1 VARTPKSSQLL
12 IDRFFLPTY
21 AFGLPLYSYDNLL
34 IESKEKYRQTN
45 KVSVK
50 RIKGFFY
57 NAGGYKNVMCHLL
70 DISSILWP

>member
-1 VARTPKSSQLL
+1 
-12 IDRFFLPTY
+12 
-21 AFGLPLYSYDNLL
+21 LYSYDNLL

-57 NAGGYKNVMCHLL
+57 NSSGYKNGARKTAKCKWEVERKKEREI
-70 DISSILWP
+70 ISAIK